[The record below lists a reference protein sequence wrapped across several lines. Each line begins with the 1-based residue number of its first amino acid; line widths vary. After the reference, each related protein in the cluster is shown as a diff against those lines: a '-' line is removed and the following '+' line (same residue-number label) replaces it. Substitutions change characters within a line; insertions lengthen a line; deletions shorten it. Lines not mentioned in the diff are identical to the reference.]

1 MPKRFAIRLP
11 NLEQR
16 KKILEIM
23 LATTQLEPGF
33 SLETLARKT
42 DGLSGSDLR
51 ETCRNAA
58 MRPVRELMR
67 EKGAMGIQGMEQ
79 AKKEVRRVALVLF
92 VPVVRLTIGF
102 GFLFARDSNYD
113 RSSCPTLSSSI
124 RMLIHMLTPVEAHKV
139 CRVDICPDRAEAI
152 PWMSQSTRNGIGL
165 GYRIPSVVPIWSEFL
180 AQL

>member
-23 LATTQLEPGF
+23 LATTPLEPGF
-33 SLETLARKT
+33 SIDALAQRT

-67 EKGAMGIQGMEQ
+67 EKGSMGIKGMEE
-79 AKKEVRRVALVLF
+79 AKKEVS
-92 VPVVRLTIGF
+92 PVG
-102 GFLFARDSNYD
+102 
-113 RSSCPTLSSSI
+113 
-124 RMLIHMLTPVEAHKV
+124 
-139 CRVDICPDRAEAI
+139 
-152 PWMSQSTRNGIGL
+152 
-165 GYRIPSVVPIWSEFL
+165 
-180 AQL
+180 

>member
-33 SLETLARKT
+33 SLDTLARKT

-79 AKKEVRRVALVLF
+79 AKKEASRALHTLKDLCLIRLNLPQGFKLRPLQMSDFIVVDSHAYSHVDPSGGGMPGRYFNRSGGDDPLDE
-92 VPVVRLTIGF
+92 PV
-102 GFLFARDSNYD
+102 D
-113 RSSCPTLSSSI
+113 
-124 RMLIHMLTPVEAHKV
+124 
-139 CRVDICPDRAEAI
+139 
-152 PWMSQSTRNGIGL
+152 
-165 GYRIPSVVPIWSEFL
+165 
-180 AQL
+180 